1 MPLLKPTWHFQ
12 KVADIHFDLIKQ
24 LGIKLIFIDI
34 DNTIAPRDSDNF
46 VPSAVTWIETVRKF
60 GVTFAFLSN
69 GMPGRVI
76 RAGKL
81 LGIRNVYPGL
91 KPLPFGYWFGM
102 LRFRAKPSKTLMIG
116 DQLPTDILGANLAG
130 IRSILVDPV
139 NSETDVGWT
148 KFTRKLFG
156 DKRNKIKKPATTK
169 PTA

>member
-1 MPLLKPTWHFQ
+1 MPLLEPTWHFE
-12 KVADIHFDLIKQ
+12 KVADIPVDLIKN

-34 DNTIAPRDSDNF
+34 DNTIAPRDSDEF
-46 VPSAVTWIETVRKF
+46 VPSAIAWIETIRNL

-91 KPLPFGYWFGM
+91 KPLPFSYWFGM
-102 LRFRAKPSKTLMIG
+102 LRFHAKPSKTLMIG
-116 DQLPTDILGANLAG
+116 DQLPTDIMGANLAG
-130 IRSILVDPV
+130 IKSILVDPV

-156 DKRNKIKKPATTK
+156 DKRKKAK
-169 PTA
+169 NRQR